1 MKSYNK
7 ISKSLF
13 KYLVISAI
21 LCSTTYAVDTQKV
34 IGLGGIDSDEAYIS
48 YEVLELPIKENIHNY
63 NLPLCRVY
71 SHDTFRDSANNGSN
85 VTFWKVAI
93 SLRNEGSSTLVFKDV
108 PSASFRVN
116 IKELL
121 LNCSNAPDILRQI
134 SEINSNILT
143 KDYTYEINVPNI
155 PQSSTYEKEFNF
167 AAIGNSPPVVTVN
180 NISVSQF
187 DDSSLQISN
196 AVDNEESMSV
206 GSVVIS
212 NALVKFRNFEAQK
225 QLEEKIRAKKLLIE
239 QQKQLE
245 QQKKREAEL
254 AAVQHKRRQE
264 EQRKKDDTFGKALVL
279 ALGTTVIGMAKGV
292 PSDVKIE
299 VGAALAA
306 DILMDTGGSNLLNYQ
321 KSIVGSNEN
330 AISLAG
336 NTSEGTSMTAG
347 CSNYNGPDDEGW
359 IQLDSLCKR
368 AWIAHCAIDNG
379 NPRERESLQRSCAMY
394 NSMRSS
400 QGIEDRVCPYCR

>member
-1 MKSYNK
+1 MKFNYK
-7 ISKSLF
+7 FPKSLS
-13 KYLVISAI
+13 KYLGVSVLI
-21 LCSTTYAVDTQKV
+21 CSSTFAVDNQNV
-34 IGLGGIDSDEAYIS
+34 IYLGGVNSDSAYIS
-48 YEVLELPIKENIHNY
+48 YEVLKWPSVESIHNY

-121 LNCSNAPDILRQI
+121 LNCSNAPEILRQI

-155 PQSSTYEKEFNF
+155 PQSSTHEKEFNF

-180 NISVSQF
+180 NISVSRY
-187 DDSSLQISN
+187 DDSNSQISN

-225 QLEEKIRAKKLLIE
+225 QLEEQIREQKLLIE
-239 QQKQLE
+239 QQKQFE
-245 QQKKREAEL
+245 EQKKREAEL
-254 AAVQHKRRQE
+254 AAIQHKRRQE
-264 EQRKKDDTFGKALVL
+264 EQRKKDDTFGKAL
-279 ALGTTVIGMAKGV
+279 ALGLGTAVIGMAKGV
-292 PSDVKIE
+292 PSDVKME
-299 VGAALAA
+299 VGAAFAA

-330 AISLAG
+330 VISLAG